1 LDRIPLYVLN
11 NFLKFDRKIYQ
22 LFGLRIGRAVPLK
35 GLLYFLGIVAIE
47 VVWYFTPVLGI
58 LIRWV
63 SPGLLLV
70 FPIVL
75 AWLLTDVGTEGR
87 SPLAFFR
94 SLFLYHMRKLKADTL
109 YRGRKIEK
117 EKTHTFYSH
126 YTYSVKKNRFRK
138 QKHGFSGFLTY
149 R

>member
-1 LDRIPLYVLN
+1 MVFYTGFRYSDS
-11 NFLKFDRKIYQ
+11 
-22 LFGLRIGRAVPLK
+22 
-35 GLLYFLGIVAIE
+35 LGIPRSSFGISNCTS
-47 VVWYFTPVLGI
+47 VVIDGCGNRGKITA
-58 LIRWV
+58 
-63 SPGLLLV
+63 GL
-70 FPIVL
+70 
-75 AWLLTDVGTEGR
+75 
-87 SPLAFFR
+87 FR
-94 SLFLYHMRKLKADTL
+94 SLFLFHMRKLKADTL